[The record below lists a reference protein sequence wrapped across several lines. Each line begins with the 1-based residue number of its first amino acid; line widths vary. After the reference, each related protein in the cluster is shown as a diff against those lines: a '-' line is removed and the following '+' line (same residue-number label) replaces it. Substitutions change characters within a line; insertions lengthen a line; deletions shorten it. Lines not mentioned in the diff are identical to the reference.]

1 MKKDMVWILDAIRD
15 GHRKYYRYHTK
26 GASIKN
32 QPINQEELNLIYDA
46 LILLKRFDG
55 VPQFEWLNDLEKDY
69 IRPVN

>member
-1 MKKDMVWILDAIRD
+1 MDIDAIRD